1 MIANRYKD
9 SIKIENE
16 NEHDSVNT
24 INSKRLNFNKMLN
37 QKYYNKSKYPEFK
50 LKDSS
55 DDILTSF
62 KTKSNLYNTNYN
74 DCNSFSSL
82 DNNLIISYSNKEFN
96 DSNLFEI
103 NDDNNFKDESGRNLK
118 FKTEEKTQK
127 VLNNNCSIEYLEKN
141 NGNKETCKIDY
152 KYHSKFIDAKSI
164 NEFLKRENLTEK
176 DLKDLE
182 KKISQK
188 IKSKKS
194 NDELT
199 KKLISGTKPQIVEL
213 NEEKKVENENINPQI
228 LNENIQNEQKQDL
241 NTSAM
246 SGGSDLEKFDGKYAK
261 EEMDASELK
270 ELEKYKNSNN
280 EPTVKKVVL
289 DTNKYNDEWDAI
301 NMYQK
306 RMFQERE
313 RREKTKELEMKMR
326 NRADLLNQ
334 IQQKIKRKYDEELKD
349 KEYAIII
356 EQNVKK
362 MDELERKQKEA
373 KKQQILKEKEIRDK
387 QLRDIYVAKRIA
399 FLKNKKYEKE
409 LIEHN
414 NEEIRLAKEA
424 ALIQKEKEHDALL
437 KTLKDNELHKQK
449 ILEQERIERENDIK
463 IMEDAAA
470 NEIKKENE
478 RKAYYES
485 IKRGQAEHDT
495 KILES
500 VIKKRNEQLK
510 EEENILNNFWKNQG
524 VLDRENEIRRKI
536 EMKENQK
543 KLKMF
548 YDKQV
553 EEKKAKKEFERQV
566 DLAQGRI
573 WKQDYL
579 NYLQYENDTS
589 RRIKE
594 MIRKNMSALNNQPV
608 KKNIDDGMSENE
620 KAMNK
625 EMLEKAMEQN

>member
-1 MIANRYKD
+1 MNRSLKRSTD
-9 SIKIENE
+9 TRQNTNLRRSNALPPIRQPNSIKINLQRRKKLGQSLTQSMIKKFNDKTQNDMIENE
-16 NEHDSVNT
+16 V
-24 INSKRLNFNKMLN
+24 
-37 QKYYNKSKYPEFK
+37 
-50 LKDSS
+50 
-55 DDILTSF
+55 
-62 KTKSNLYNTNYN
+62 
-74 DCNSFSSL
+74 
-82 DNNLIISYSNKEFN
+82 
-96 DSNLFEI
+96 
-103 NDDNNFKDESGRNLK
+103 
-118 FKTEEKTQK
+118 
-127 VLNNNCSIEYLEKN
+127 
-141 NGNKETCKIDY
+141 
-152 KYHSKFIDAKSI
+152 

-261 EEMDASELK
+261 EEMDARELK
-270 ELEKYKNSNN
+270 ELEKYKNANN

-373 KKQQILKEKEIRDK
+373 KKQQLLKEKEIRDK

-495 KILES
+495 KMLES

-510 EEENILNNFWKNQG
+510 EEENILNNFWKNQDM
-524 VLDRENEIRRKI
+524 LDRENEIRRKI

-594 MIRKNMSALNNQPV
+594 MIRKNMSALNNQTV

>member
-1 MIANRYKD
+1 MNRSLKRSTD
-9 SIKIENE
+9 TRQNTNLRRSNALPPIRQPNSIKINLQRR
-16 NEHDSVNT
+16 
-24 INSKRLNFNKMLN
+24 K
-37 QKYYNKSKYPEFK
+37 K
-50 LKDSS
+50 LGQS
-55 DDILTSF
+55 LTQSMI
-62 KTKSNLYNTNYN
+62 KK
-74 DCNSFSSL
+74 
-82 DNNLIISYSNKEFN
+82 FN
-96 DSNLFEI
+96 D
-103 NDDNNFKDESGRNLK
+103 
-118 FKTEEKTQK
+118 KTQ
-127 VLNNNCSIEYLEKN
+127 NDMIE
-141 NGNKETCKIDY
+141 KEV
-152 KYHSKFIDAKSI
+152 

-261 EEMDASELK
+261 EEMDARELK
-270 ELEKYKNSNN
+270 ELEKYKNANN

-424 ALIQKEKEHDALL
+424 ALIQKEKEHEALL

-495 KILES
+495 KMLES

-510 EEENILNNFWKNQG
+510 EEENILNNFWKNQDM
-524 VLDRENEIRRKI
+524 LDRENEIRRKI

>member
-1 MIANRYKD
+1 MNRSLKRSTD
-9 SIKIENE
+9 TRQNTNLRRSNALPPIRQPNSIKINLQRR
-16 NEHDSVNT
+16 
-24 INSKRLNFNKMLN
+24 K
-37 QKYYNKSKYPEFK
+37 K
-50 LKDSS
+50 LGQS
-55 DDILTSF
+55 LTQSMI
-62 KTKSNLYNTNYN
+62 KK
-74 DCNSFSSL
+74 
-82 DNNLIISYSNKEFN
+82 FN
-96 DSNLFEI
+96 D
-103 NDDNNFKDESGRNLK
+103 
-118 FKTEEKTQK
+118 KTQ
-127 VLNNNCSIEYLEKN
+127 NDMIE
-141 NGNKETCKIDY
+141 KEV
-152 KYHSKFIDAKSI
+152 

-261 EEMDASELK
+261 EEMDARELK
-270 ELEKYKNSNN
+270 ELEKYKNANN

-495 KILES
+495 KMLES

-510 EEENILNNFWKNQG
+510 EEENILNNFWKNQDM
-524 VLDRENEIRRKI
+524 LDRENEIRRKI

-566 DLAQGRI
+566 DLAQGKI

>member
-1 MIANRYKD
+1 MNRSLKRSTD
-9 SIKIENE
+9 TRQNTNLRRSNALPPIRQPNSIKINLQRR
-16 NEHDSVNT
+16 
-24 INSKRLNFNKMLN
+24 K
-37 QKYYNKSKYPEFK
+37 K
-50 LKDSS
+50 LGQS
-55 DDILTSF
+55 LTQSMI
-62 KTKSNLYNTNYN
+62 KK
-74 DCNSFSSL
+74 
-82 DNNLIISYSNKEFN
+82 FN
-96 DSNLFEI
+96 D
-103 NDDNNFKDESGRNLK
+103 
-118 FKTEEKTQK
+118 KTQ
-127 VLNNNCSIEYLEKN
+127 NDMIE
-141 NGNKETCKIDY
+141 KEV
-152 KYHSKFIDAKSI
+152 

-228 LNENIQNEQKQDL
+228 LNEKIQNEQKQDL

-495 KILES
+495 KMLES

>member
-1 MIANRYKD
+1 MNRSLKRSTD
-9 SIKIENE
+9 TRQNTNLRRSNALPPIRQPISIKINLQRR
-16 NEHDSVNT
+16 
-24 INSKRLNFNKMLN
+24 K
-37 QKYYNKSKYPEFK
+37 K
-50 LKDSS
+50 LGQS
-55 DDILTSF
+55 LTQSMI
-62 KTKSNLYNTNYN
+62 KK
-74 DCNSFSSL
+74 
-82 DNNLIISYSNKEFN
+82 FN
-96 DSNLFEI
+96 D
-103 NDDNNFKDESGRNLK
+103 
-118 FKTEEKTQK
+118 KTQ
-127 VLNNNCSIEYLEKN
+127 NDMIE
-141 NGNKETCKIDY
+141 KEV
-152 KYHSKFIDAKSI
+152 

-424 ALIQKEKEHDALL
+424 ALIQKEKEHEALL

-495 KILES
+495 KMLES

>member
-1 MIANRYKD
+1 MNRSLKRSTD
-9 SIKIENE
+9 TRQNTNLRRSNALPPIRQPNSIKIN
-16 NEHDSVNT
+16 VQRR
-24 INSKRLNFNKMLN
+24 K
-37 QKYYNKSKYPEFK
+37 K
-50 LKDSS
+50 LGQS
-55 DDILTSF
+55 LTQSM
-62 KTKSNLYNTNYN
+62 
-74 DCNSFSSL
+74 
-82 DNNLIISYSNKEFN
+82 I
-96 DSNLFEI
+96 
-103 NDDNNFKDESGRNLK
+103 LK
-118 FKTEEKTQK
+118 FSDKTQ
-127 VLNNNCSIEYLEKN
+127 NDMIE
-141 NGNKETCKIDY
+141 KEV
-152 KYHSKFIDAKSI
+152 
-164 NEFLKRENLTEK
+164 NEFLQRENLTEK

-188 IKSKKS
+188 IKSKKT
-194 NDELT
+194 NEALT
-199 KKLISGTKPQIVEL
+199 KKLISGTKQQQIES
-213 NEEKKVENENINPQI
+213 NEEKKVQNENINQI
-228 LNENIQNEQKQDL
+228 LNEDIPVEKKQDL
-241 NTSAM
+241 NVSGM

-261 EEMDASELK
+261 DEKDAQELK
-270 ELEKYKNSNN
+270 ELEKYKNANN
-280 EPTVKKVVL
+280 EPTIKKVVL
-289 DTNKYNDEWDAI
+289 DTSKYNDEWDAI

-313 RREKTKELEMKMR
+313 RLEKTKELEMKMR

-334 IQQKIKRKYDEELKD
+334 IQQKIKRKYDEELKE

-362 MDELERKQKEA
+362 MDEIERKQKEV

-399 FLKNKKYEKE
+399 YLKNKKYEKE
-409 LIEHN
+409 LIAHN

-424 ALIQKEKEHDALL
+424 ALAQKEKEHEALL

-449 ILEQERIERENDIK
+449 LLEQERIERENDIK

-485 IKRGQAEHDT
+485 IKRGAQEHDA
-495 KILES
+495 KMLES

-510 EEENILNNFWKNQG
+510 EEENILNNFWKNQDI
-524 VLDRENEIRRKI
+524 LDKENEIRKKL

-543 KLKMF
+543 KLRMY

-553 EEKKAKKEFERQV
+553 EERNKKKEFERQV

-579 NYLQYENDTS
+579 NYLQYENDTN

-594 MIRKNMSALNNQPV
+594 LIRKNLQHAGNNQNV
-608 KKNIDDGMSENE
+608 KKNYDEGMSENE

-625 EMLEKAMEQN
+625 EMLEKAMEAN

>member
-1 MIANRYKD
+1 MNRSLKRSTD
-9 SIKIENE
+9 TRQNINLRRSNALPPIRQPNSIKIN
-16 NEHDSVNT
+16 VQRR
-24 INSKRLNFNKMLN
+24 K
-37 QKYYNKSKYPEFK
+37 K
-50 LKDSS
+50 LGQS
-55 DDILTSF
+55 LTQSM
-62 KTKSNLYNTNYN
+62 
-74 DCNSFSSL
+74 
-82 DNNLIISYSNKEFN
+82 I
-96 DSNLFEI
+96 
-103 NDDNNFKDESGRNLK
+103 LK
-118 FKTEEKTQK
+118 FSDKTQ
-127 VLNNNCSIEYLEKN
+127 NDMIE
-141 NGNKETCKIDY
+141 KEV
-152 KYHSKFIDAKSI
+152 
-164 NEFLKRENLTEK
+164 NEFLQRENLTEK

-188 IKSKKS
+188 IKSKKT
-194 NDELT
+194 NEALT
-199 KKLISGTKPQIVEL
+199 KKLISGTKQQQIES
-213 NEEKKVENENINPQI
+213 NEEKKVQNENINQI
-228 LNENIQNEQKQDL
+228 LNEDIPVEKKQDL
-241 NTSAM
+241 NVSGM

-261 EEMDASELK
+261 DEKDAQELK
-270 ELEKYKNSNN
+270 ELEKYKNANN
-280 EPTVKKVVL
+280 EPTIKKVVL
-289 DTNKYNDEWDAI
+289 DTSKYNDEWDAI

-313 RREKTKELEMKMR
+313 RLEKTKELEMKMR

-334 IQQKIKRKYDEELKD
+334 IQQKIKRKYDEELKE

-362 MDELERKQKEA
+362 MDEIERKQKEV

-399 FLKNKKYEKE
+399 YLKNKKYEKE
-409 LIEHN
+409 LIAHN

-424 ALIQKEKEHDALL
+424 ALAQKEKEHEALL

-449 ILEQERIERENDIK
+449 LLEQERIERENDIK

-485 IKRGQAEHDT
+485 IKRGAQEHDA
-495 KILES
+495 KMLES

-510 EEENILNNFWKNQG
+510 EEENILNNFWKNQDI
-524 VLDRENEIRRKI
+524 LDKENEIRKKL

-543 KLKMF
+543 KLRMY

-553 EEKKAKKEFERQV
+553 EERNKKKEFERQV

-579 NYLQYENDTS
+579 NYLQYENDTN

-594 MIRKNMSALNNQPV
+594 LIRKNLQHAGNNQNV
-608 KKNIDDGMSENE
+608 KKNYDEGMSENE

-625 EMLEKAMEQN
+625 EMLEKAMEAN

>member
-1 MIANRYKD
+1 MNRSLKRSTD
-9 SIKIENE
+9 TRQNTNLRRSNALPPIRQPNSIKIN
-16 NEHDSVNT
+16 VQRR
-24 INSKRLNFNKMLN
+24 K
-37 QKYYNKSKYPEFK
+37 K
-50 LKDSS
+50 LGQSLTQS
-55 DDILTSF
+55 MIL
-62 KTKSNLYNTNYN
+62 K
-74 DCNSFSSL
+74 
-82 DNNLIISYSNKEFN
+82 FN
-96 DSNLFEI
+96 D
-103 NDDNNFKDESGRNLK
+103 
-118 FKTEEKTQK
+118 KTQ
-127 VLNNNCSIEYLEKN
+127 NDMIE
-141 NGNKETCKIDY
+141 KEV
-152 KYHSKFIDAKSI
+152 
-164 NEFLKRENLTEK
+164 NEFLQRENLTEK

-188 IKSKKS
+188 IKSKKT
-194 NDELT
+194 NEALT
-199 KKLISGTKPQIVEL
+199 KKLISGTKQQQMES
-213 NEEKKVENENINPQI
+213 NEEKKVQNENINQI
-228 LNENIQNEQKQDL
+228 LNEDIPVEKKQDL
-241 NTSAM
+241 NVSGM

-261 EEMDASELK
+261 DEKDAQELK
-270 ELEKYKNSNN
+270 ELEKYKNANN
-280 EPTVKKVVL
+280 EPTIKKVVL
-289 DTNKYNDEWDAI
+289 DTSKYNDEWDAI

-313 RREKTKELEMKMR
+313 RLEKTKELEMKMR

-334 IQQKIKRKYDEELKD
+334 IQQKIKRKYDEELKE

-362 MDELERKQKEA
+362 MDEIERKQKEV

-399 FLKNKKYEKE
+399 YLKNKKYEKE
-409 LIEHN
+409 LIAHN

-424 ALIQKEKEHDALL
+424 ALAQKEKEHEALL

-449 ILEQERIERENDIK
+449 LLEQERIERENDIK

-485 IKRGQAEHDT
+485 IKRGAQEHDT
-495 KILES
+495 KMLES

-510 EEENILNNFWKNQG
+510 EEENILNNFWKNQDI
-524 VLDRENEIRRKI
+524 LDKENEMRKKL

-543 KLKMF
+543 KLRMY

-553 EEKKAKKEFERQV
+553 EERNKKKEFERQV

-579 NYLQYENDTS
+579 NYLQYENDTN

-594 MIRKNMSALNNQPV
+594 LIRKNLQHAGNNQNV
-608 KKNIDDGMSENE
+608 KKNYDEGMSENE

-625 EMLEKAMEQN
+625 EMLEKAMETN